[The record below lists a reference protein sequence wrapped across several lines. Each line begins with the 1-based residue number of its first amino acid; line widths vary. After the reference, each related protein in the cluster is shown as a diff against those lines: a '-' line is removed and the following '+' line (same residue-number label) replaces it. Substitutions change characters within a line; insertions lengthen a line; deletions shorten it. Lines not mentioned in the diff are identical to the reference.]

1 MAEAAVQT
9 ADVYECA
16 ECVKAGDESGCI
28 CACAWC
34 VGEVGCCDN
43 SPNKHAR
50 KHFGATG
57 HPVARLIEP
66 GEGRVW
72 CWEDKMTVGQVAV
85 IERE

>member
-1 MAEAAVQT
+1 MCMV
-9 ADVYECA
+9 C
-16 ECVKAGDESGCI
+16 
-28 CACAWC
+28 
-34 VGEVGCCDN
+34 GEVGCCDN
-43 SPNKHAR
+43 SPNTHAR

-72 CWEDKMTVGQVAV
+72 CWEDKMMVGQVAV